1 MKSHCK
7 EGKSGFSL
15 IELMVVVM
23 LIGILSTIAMPIL
36 ARQLRKSKTV
46 EAYEALSKLR
56 VGAKTYYM
64 FTHWSNTGNILPHSF
79 PTNIKM
85 VPQTGPK
92 CDRVVT
98 PTSVWD
104 ANGWHT
110 LNFAFTEH
118 HYFAYDFFSNGA
130 TGVDAKYTAFAYG
143 DLDCDSKLS
152 TFEIRGQVNKEGDVA
167 TLGPM
172 ITDELE

>member
-1 MKSHCK
+1 
-7 EGKSGFSL
+7 
-15 IELMVVVM
+15 MVVVT
-23 LIGILSTIAMPIL
+23 LVGILSTIAMPIL

-64 FTHWSNTGNILPHSF
+64 FTHWSKSGNILPHSF

-85 VPQTGPK
+85 VPATGPR

-98 PTSVWD
+98 PTSEWD
-104 ANGWHT
+104 ANGWHA
-110 LNFAFTEH
+110 LHFSFTEY
-118 HYFAYDFFSNGA
+118 HYFAYAFSSDGA

-143 DLDCDSKLS
+143 DLDCDTKYS
-152 TFEIRGQVNKEGDVA
+152 TFEIRGQVNNEGDVA

-172 ITDELE
+172 IAHEME